1 MTDSNLDSTTSKNLI
16 VTSSNSGIVM
26 VKLNREAKQ
35 NAFDDELIIE
45 LMAAFK
51 KTAADPQARVMI
63 LCSEGK
69 NFSAGGDLAW
79 MKRVAAYSREENLL
93 DAGALAHMLN
103 TLNTMPIPTIARVQ
117 GAAFGGAVGLVA
129 CCDMAIAAQRAS
141 FCLSEV
147 KIGLVPATI
156 SPYVINAIGQRAA
169 RRYFV
174 TAERFSAIT
183 AANLGLVSEVVADT
197 ELDQHID
204 KLVEHILRNGPQAV
218 KEAKKLIHD
227 FAGRS
232 IDKALIAET
241 GERIADLRA
250 SAEGQEG
257 LSAFLEKRQPQWI
270 THPADPDTRK
280 D

>member
-1 MTDSNLDSTTSKNLI
+1 MTPSNASKNLI
-16 VTSSNSGIVM
+16 VTTDPSGIVT
-26 VKLNREAKQ
+26 VKLNCPKKH
-35 NAFDDELIIE
+35 NAFDDHLIIE
-45 LMAAFK
+45 LMATFK
-51 KTAADPQARVMI
+51 KIAANPKARVMI

-79 MKRVAAYSREENLL
+79 MKRVAGYSREENLL
-93 DAGALAHMLN
+93 DASALAGMLK
-103 TLNTMPIPTIARVQ
+103 TLNEIPIPTIARVQ

-129 CCDMAIAAQRAS
+129 CCDMAVAAQRAS

-174 TAERFSAIT
+174 TAERFSADT
-183 AANLGLVSEVVADT
+183 AAKLGLVSEVVADM
-197 ELDQHID
+197 ELDKYVDQ
-204 KLVEHILRNGPQAV
+204 LVSGIMANGPQAV
-218 KEAKKLIHD
+218 RDAKKLVSDI
-227 FAGRS
+227 AGRT
-232 IDKALIAET
+232 IDKALVAET
-241 GERIADLRA
+241 GERIADRRA

-257 LSAFLEKRQPQWI
+257 LSAFLEKRQPRWI
-270 THPADPDTRK
+270 THPADHATNK